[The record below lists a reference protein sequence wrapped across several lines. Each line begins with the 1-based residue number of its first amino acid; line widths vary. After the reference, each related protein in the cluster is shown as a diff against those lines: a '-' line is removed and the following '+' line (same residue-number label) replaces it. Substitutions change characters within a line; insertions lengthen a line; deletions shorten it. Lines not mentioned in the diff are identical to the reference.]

1 MKAVGFPLVNFFLHR
16 NMPAF
21 IHTVKLKTWL
31 GCIDSQHLYFA
42 FLIRFAMV
50 CLTPVLMSK

>member
-31 GCIDSQHLYFA
+31 GCIDSQHFVGSVD
-42 FLIRFAMV
+42 IR
-50 CLTPVLMSK
+50 